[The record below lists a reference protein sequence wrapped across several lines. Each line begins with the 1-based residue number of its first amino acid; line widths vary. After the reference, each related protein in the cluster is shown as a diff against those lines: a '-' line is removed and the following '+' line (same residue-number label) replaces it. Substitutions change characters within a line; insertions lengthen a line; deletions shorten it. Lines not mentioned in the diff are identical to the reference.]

1 MIGIIANPNALRFN
15 IKKLKNLLRKLKQNG
30 LKTDVFF
37 TQRAGDGK
45 KIAERIDGHYRIIA
59 AYGGDGII
67 NEVINGNLKR
77 SALCVLPAG
86 TTNVLAIE
94 LYGKPSLNRALNA
107 LINGKTKKAYTASI
121 NGRKFILM
129 AGAGFD
135 AESVFAVNEKN
146 KKLFGKIEYVLSG
159 VKAYLQKS
167 HCFTIEIER
176 KTLEALWVIVSN
188 SRKYAGNFDIS
199 EQTDIFT
206 PILDVF
212 FCPCSNRTAML
223 PYCNL
228 SLFSGFHAF
237 TPFVKHFCTDKPIKI
252 KGEPHIQID
261 GDYFSKT
268 NAIIKL
274 GDPIDIV
281 VHEKDKG
288 KH

>member
-15 IKKLKNLLRKLKQNG
+15 SKRLKETVKEIERHG
-30 LKTDVFF
+30 LKVNVFF
-37 TQRAGDGK
+37 TQKAGDGK
-45 KIAERIDGHYRIIA
+45 RIADKIDGHYRIIA
-59 AYGGDGII
+59 TYGGDGII

-94 LYGKPSLNRALNA
+94 LYGKPSLNRALRA
-107 LINGKTKKAYTASI
+107 LIGGKTKKAYTASI

-135 AESVFAVNEKN
+135 AESVFAVNEKS
-146 KKLFGKIEYVLSG
+146 KKLLGKIEYVLSG
-159 VKAYLQKS
+159 VRAYIKKS
-167 HCFTIEIER
+167 HCFTIEIEG

-199 EQTDIFT
+199 KQTDIFT

-212 FCPCSNRTAML
+212 FCPCANKTAML
-223 PYCNL
+223 PYCNGV
-228 SLFSGFHAF
+228 LFSGLHAF
-237 TPFVKHFCTDKPIKI
+237 APFVKHFLTDKPIKI
-252 KGEPHIQID
+252 EGEPHIQID

-268 NAIIKL
+268 NATIKL
-274 GDPIDIV
+274 SDPINIIV
-281 VHEKDKG
+281 P
-288 KH
+288 